1 MAFAWLNWKGS
12 ELSGRFQLWAVILLI
27 AAVVVV
33 FVSLLVHYFTV
44 QPELPASIPTGTSAT
59 AAILTMVAFAPWT
72 YVGFDSIP
80 QLAGEFNFSA
90 RKALGLLLWGI
101 IAATLI
107 YMTMM
112 VATVIAIGTDPAAYE
127 DSAWPP
133 GEAIAEVMGP
143 VGLILM
149 VVAVTMGVLTGLN
162 GFFAASSRV
171 VYSLGHA
178 DLVPKAFGVL
188 D

>member
-1 MAFAWLNWKGS
+1 M
-12 ELSGRFQLWAVILLI
+12 I

-80 QLAGEFNFSA
+80 QLAGDFNFSA
-90 RKALGLLLWGI
+90 RKALGLWLWGI

-112 VATVIAIGTDPAAYE
+112 VATVIAIGTDPAAY
-127 DSAWPP
+127 
-133 GEAIAEVMGP
+133 
-143 VGLILM
+143 
-149 VVAVTMGVLTGLN
+149 
-162 GFFAASSRV
+162 
-171 VYSLGHA
+171 
-178 DLVPKAFGVL
+178 
-188 D
+188 

>member
-59 AAILTMVAFAPWT
+59 AAILTMVAFAPWA

-90 RKALGLLLWGI
+90 RKALGLLWGI